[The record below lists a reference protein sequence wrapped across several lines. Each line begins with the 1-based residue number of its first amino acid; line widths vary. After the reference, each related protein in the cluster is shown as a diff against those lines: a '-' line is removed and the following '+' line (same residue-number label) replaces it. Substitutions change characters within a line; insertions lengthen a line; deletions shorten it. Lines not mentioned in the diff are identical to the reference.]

1 MATKKKKK
9 RNPATDSEVVAL
21 TILSMAE
28 AAHSYSA
35 YLPSF
40 FTIKTL
46 ALDDADGKRDE
57 KIANLRSGYVPAAGF
72 ALLIGSIVSVLSKSP
87 LPLLGSAVTS
97 AVMVSLYEQ
106 ALPTEIRLIG
116 GSKQSNI
123 LPGCSQPCCQ
133 CPQYSACTKRL
144 TYMQLME
151 VYNA

>member
-1 MATKKKKK
+1 MSKKK
-9 RNPATDSEVVAL
+9 RKNPATDSEVVAL

-46 ALDDADGKRDE
+46 ALDDGDGKRDE
-57 KIANLRSGYVPAAGF
+57 KIANLRSGYIPAAGF

-87 LPLLGSAVTS
+87 LPLLGSVVTS

-106 ALPTEIRLIG
+106 ALPENIRLIG
-116 GSKQSNI
+116 GKQTTNNLT
-123 LPGCSQPCCQ
+123 LPGCSQPCSQ
-133 CPQYSACTKRL
+133 CPRYSACTKRL
-144 TYMQLME
+144 TYVQLAE
-151 VYNA
+151 VYSA